1 MLGPFYS
8 GGRFR
13 SGLES
18 VLRREPLM
26 KTTLVAF
33 DLFAMP
39 AEQPFTVGRG
49 CPMFPF
55 IECSAQAVF

>member
-18 VLRREPLM
+18 ALRREPLM
-26 KTTLVAF
+26 KALVAF
-33 DLFAMP
+33 DRFAMTT
-39 AEQPFTVGRG
+39 EQPLAAGQD
-49 CPMFPF
+49 CPMFSF